1 MGAGAAQAFSDSLS
15 NRFVNLLAV
24 AMGATVVQMGLLS
37 AAKSVSGNVLQLLW
51 GRLSDRHG
59 KRAFISAGRLLNG
72 LVLASF
78 VFTDSPGRLI
88 PLVVA
93 SSILVSMALPAWSSL
108 LGDYASESKRGE
120 TLGRINAVSQVGGLA
135 AMVIALAVSLT
146 QPGETTSA
154 SYMPV
159 MAMAAAMSLFSGSL
173 IILVGE
179 KPPKGKGTPLEPSRV
194 LGDERLVRYLLLNT
208 FYGVGMSFA
217 WPLFPFVVTR
227 KLGMRVWQIATY
239 SVASA
244 ASNFLSQGYLGR
256 LMDRVGRRPVI
267 VFSRVIMAAAPVA
280 YALATSWLHVVLAET
295 ILGIGMAAWITSE
308 STYVIDMAP
317 GEMRAT
323 YLAAS
328 TTAFGVASFLGSLLG
343 GYVVERFLGVGG
355 GFSGVNTGLLI
366 SAALRLAI
374 GLCYMRVQETRAAP

>member
-244 ASNFLSQGYLGR
+244 ASNFLFQGYLGR

>member
-135 AMVIALAVSLT
+135 AMLIALAVSLT

-244 ASNFLSQGYLGR
+244 ASNFLFQGYLGR